1 MDLTT
6 CYIDATITRD
16 STNPTFPPPPDRP
29 RLPFL
34 SFLEF
39 PYLLSFLSV
48 AASLGP
54 QRNSS
59 PLFPITCRLFSQKH
73 GGYSFT
79 FPILLS
85 DSRLA
90 SFSSFDFPIPP
101 FRASSCLLP
110 LPPAHLPLSIFEFR
124 VSNFVLQCKF
134 IRINTCERI
143 SKQMTS
149 TPPESH
155 SYKKHG
161 GG

>member
-29 RLPFL
+29 WLPFL

-73 GGYSFT
+73 GGVFVHFSNFALR
-79 FPILLS
+79 FS
-85 DSRLA
+85 ARLIFQFRFSNPA
-90 SFSSFDFPIPP
+90 FSSLVLPSSAPSCTPP
-101 FRASSCLLP
+101 SVHFRISRFQFRAS
-110 LPPAHLPLSIFEFR
+110 
-124 VSNFVLQCKF
+124 V
-134 IRINTCERI
+134 
-143 SKQMTS
+143 
-149 TPPESH
+149 
-155 SYKKHG
+155 
-161 GG
+161 